1 MIKKSTV
8 YFQKI
13 SAGSTMANSLYCNV
27 AMMQLSTMVKDGAS
41 ENQKDYPFKYLLPYN
56 TLIQVRVRATNSAG
70 PADWSPI
77 MTTGARIRGK
87 PDQCEKP
94 TRLSSPIV
102 GRNAESSA

>member
-1 MIKKSTV
+1 
-8 YFQKI
+8 
-13 SAGSTMANSLYCNV
+13 MANSLYCKV
-27 AMMQLSTMVKDGAS
+27 AMMRLSTMKKDGAS
-41 ENQKDYPFKYLLPYN
+41 KNQKDYTAEYKLPYD

-94 TRLSSPIV
+94 TRLSAPVV
-102 GRNAESSA
+102 GRNAESSASLGIQWPALTIE